1 MLLAYYKKLAE
12 IQTEGG
18 SVRECTITVPN
29 WFTYD
34 QRLMIIDAAESL
46 AGLKVLAL
54 IHENSAA
61 AVLFG
66 IDKVN
71 KEA

>member
-1 MLLAYYKKLAE
+1 
-12 IQTEGG
+12 
-18 SVRECTITVPN
+18 
-29 WFTYD
+29 
-34 QRLMIIDAAESL
+34 MIIDAAESL
-46 AGLKVLAL
+46 ADLKVLSL

-66 IDKVN
+66 IDKVD